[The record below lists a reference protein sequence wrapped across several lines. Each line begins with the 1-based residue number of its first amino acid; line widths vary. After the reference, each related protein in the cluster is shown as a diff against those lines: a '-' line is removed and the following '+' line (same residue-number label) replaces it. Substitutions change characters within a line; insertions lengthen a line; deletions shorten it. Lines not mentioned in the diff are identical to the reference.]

1 MWDNMSSTS
10 ETNDDRDEDNNI
22 SLENNQE
29 DVDKRIVT
37 ESVTDKEVE
46 VEKYVKAD
54 VKLSKGRRVYKV
66 KGQDPE
72 YCLWPVAHGDIGELR
87 KNGTYRSLPLGILL
101 PQPLHPGTRS
111 GFRQQAGINSIITV
125 RTLFQTV

>member
-10 ETNDDRDEDNNI
+10 ETNDDRDDDNDI

-72 YCLWPVAHGDIGELR
+72 YCLWPVAHGDIEELR
-87 KNGTYRSLPLGILL
+87 KKWDFQKFTIS
-101 PQPLHPGTRS
+101 
-111 GFRQQAGINSIITV
+111 NSSPTASS
-125 RTLFQTV
+125 F